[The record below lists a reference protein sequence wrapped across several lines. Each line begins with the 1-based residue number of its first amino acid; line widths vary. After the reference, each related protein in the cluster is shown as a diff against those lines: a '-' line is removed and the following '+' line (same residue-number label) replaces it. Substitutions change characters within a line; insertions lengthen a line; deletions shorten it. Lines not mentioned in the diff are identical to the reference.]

1 MVTTAMDVAMK
12 SLGMDPGGEDDD
24 AKTMVRAYLGEP
36 YYKGLINYFTGVNVA
51 SRIGL
56 SELIYRESVM
66 DRDYPLPFQIRAYH
80 EHLPLD
86 LQLQIYPLT
95 VP

>member
-1 MVTTAMDVAMK
+1 
-12 SLGMDPGGEDDD
+12 
-24 AKTMVRAYLGEP
+24 MVRAYLGEP

-66 DRDYPLPFQIRAYH
+66 DRDYPLPFQVLEQFVDR
-80 EHLPLD
+80 
-86 LQLQIYPLT
+86 
-95 VP
+95 